1 MLLKIDSI
9 NDLPEAADAILEA
22 LNGRSIVA
30 FWGEMGAGKTTLIRI
45 INRITAPGRMS
56 APLPG
61 EAHDGEYPLRRYLR
75 AVDIADR

>member
-30 FWGEMGAGKTTLIRI
+30 FWG
-45 INRITAPGRMS
+45 
-56 APLPG
+56 
-61 EAHDGEYPLRRYLR
+61 
-75 AVDIADR
+75 

>member
-1 MLLKIDSI
+1 M
-9 NDLPEAADAILEA
+9 
-22 LNGRSIVA
+22 
-30 FWGEMGAGKTTLIRI
+30 AGKITSIDPHSPAERAKLTALLARAG
-45 INRITAPGRMS
+45 INRITAPDRMS